1 MQHRHLTRDVK
12 KLFRVVGAA
21 TAVITGII
29 GVLMMPW
36 KLLGDFSSYIFGWL
50 VGYSGLLGPIAGIMI
65 VDYFLVRR
73 KQLEVE
79 DLPGPGSVFLLE
91 QTEIIGVI
99 IMIANRNREHLLSL
113 VLFNYKAVEMRFDV
127 ARQKIKNKLFTARFR
142 RRRLFARG
150 SRLRLGKSR
159 DRDMISEV

>member
-1 MQHRHLTRDVK
+1 MLDQ
-12 KLFRVVGAA
+12 VGFPD
-21 TAVITGII
+21 TGWSNQNHI
-29 GVLMMPW
+29 
-36 KLLGDFSSYIFGWL
+36 LLCVFG
-50 VGYSGLLGPIAGIMI
+50 
-65 VDYFLVRR
+65 FL
-73 KQLEVE
+73 
-79 DLPGPGSVFLLE
+79 GPGSVFLLE